1 MSDGQC
7 QLLTYQPPV
16 PKGTS
21 YLSELLSL
29 NCMQSARPSFLPE
42 KRGNSH
48 ILKNIEEKPQN
59 TNMLKNYG
67 VCGYSNIIELL
78 CGENL
83 NTLLEC
89 KQIIHVQHEIFSTFV
104 LPSCCEDS

>member
-1 MSDGQC
+1 MISLVFCKIVLGFDDIFKLSKHREELICDSMSDGQC
-7 QLLTYQPPV
+7 QLLTYQPPL

-67 VCGYSNIIELL
+67 VCRSFNSIELL
-78 CGENL
+78 
-83 NTLLEC
+83 
-89 KQIIHVQHEIFSTFV
+89 
-104 LPSCCEDS
+104 